1 MPEPPDG
8 ARSLGSA
15 NERIDLHCRQH
26 HEQLQLLYCASHCL
40 CSAKGMTDGQLAE
53 LLAVTG
59 LANE

>member
-1 MPEPPDG
+1 MAPG
-8 ARSLGSA
+8 ALDPLMK
-15 NERIDLHCRQH
+15 RIDLHCRQH
-26 HEQLQLLYCASHCL
+26 HEQLQLLYCVSHCL